1 MLNKGAAGSL
11 CTGRAW
17 GPAMPSLSSLDVWT
31 ALHSSMIQH
40 SFPACSSEAP
50 APTSGGP
57 YQRAHVS
64 RWQPQLGGEIT
75 FSVTC
80 QHQSDEFQYW
90 GCDLSA
96 HTALRSLQRALQTFT
111 FSHFT
116 HEAVGSHQVPKW
128 ERNRAQPPSPA
139 PTSGL
144 KQPNWAFEPLH
155 LTVMLW

>member
-64 RWQPQLGGEIT
+64 RWQPQLGGKIT
-75 FSVTC
+75 CSVTC

-90 GCDLSA
+90 GWLVQYWGWLVRPHSSEEFTKGPTDFHLLSFYTWSSGGTPGPQVGKEQS
-96 HTALRSLQRALQTFT
+96 TA
-111 FSHFT
+111 
-116 HEAVGSHQVPKW
+116 
-128 ERNRAQPPSPA
+128 
-139 PTSGL
+139 
-144 KQPNWAFEPLH
+144 
-155 LTVMLW
+155 TVSCSNIRTQAA